1 MGGGAGI
8 IPSSLCLLQLHQPQ
22 ANRKENQAPISLQTG
37 FHPQHLHVTVARRE
51 TTSEDPDAGHLKRQS
66 RPLNHLTACAV
77 RDKLAAARND
87 LVIVH

>member
-1 MGGGAGI
+1 MTGGGVQE
-8 IPSSLCLLQLHQPQ
+8 SSRPHSAYFNYISHRLIEK
-22 ANRKENQAPISLQTG
+22 RIISLQTG

-66 RPLNHLTACAV
+66 RPLNNLTACAV
-77 RDKLAAARND
+77 RDKLVAARND